1 MPDLW
6 LGFQK
11 DLQFSPIGDLRLAD
25 GDDLARQRIIRR
37 LLTPVRGYMWHLGYG
52 AGLPQKIGNPTTQ
65 PIIQSLIQANIAL
78 ESSVAKYPVPV
89 IRVTVSPN
97 GEVDIE
103 IQYTD
108 ANTNQQ
114 VTLQFDASGIET
126 INPTFATG

>member
-1 MPDLW
+1 MADLW
-6 LGFQK
+6 LWFQR
-11 DLQFSPIGDLRLAD
+11 DLEFAPNSDLRLAD

-78 ESSVAKYPVPV
+78 ESSVARYPIP
-89 IRVTVSPN
+89 IIATSIYPN
-97 GEVDIE
+97 GEVLVK

-114 VTLQFDASGIET
+114 VTLQFDVGGIEQV
-126 INPTFATG
+126 NPTFATG